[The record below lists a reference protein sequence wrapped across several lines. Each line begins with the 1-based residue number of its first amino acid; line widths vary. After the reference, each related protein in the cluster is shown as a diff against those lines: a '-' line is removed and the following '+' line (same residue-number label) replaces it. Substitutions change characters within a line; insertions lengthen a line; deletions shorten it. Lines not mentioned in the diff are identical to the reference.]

1 MTIAY
6 VLHHS
11 LYLNIT
17 NRCPCSCT
25 FCLRQN
31 GDSVGGC
38 DSLWL
43 EREPSFEE
51 IVEAL
56 GSHKLDSY
64 REIVF
69 CGYGEPTERLDVL
82 LKVAAYCKSQG
93 NTPVR
98 INTNG
103 LSDLIWQRETAPL
116 LAGLVDT
123 VSISLNASTKERYL
137 ELTRS
142 KFGLPSYDAMLH
154 FAAECKRYVH
164 SVVFTIV
171 DVVTSSQEQ
180 EACRRVCEGIGV
192 PLRIRP
198 YES

>member
-1 MTIAY
+1 M
-6 VLHHS
+6 
-11 LYLNIT
+11 
-17 NRCPCSCT
+17 
-25 FCLRQN
+25 
-31 GDSVGGC
+31 
-38 DSLWL
+38 
-43 EREPSFEE
+43 
-51 IVEAL
+51 EAL
-56 GSHKLDSY
+56 GSYKLDSY
-64 REIVF
+64 KEIVF

-82 LKVAAYCKSQG
+82 LKVAAHCKAQG

-137 ELTRS
+137 ALTRS

-154 FAAECKRYVH
+154 FAAECKRYVPK
-164 SVVFTIV
+164 VVFTIV
-171 DVVTSSQEQ
+171 DVVTSPQEQ
-180 EACRRVCEGIGV
+180 EACRRVCEGVGV

>member
-6 VLHHS
+6 VLKNS

-38 DSLWL
+38 GSLWL
-43 EREPSFEE
+43 EHEPALEE
-51 IVEAL
+51 IQDAL
-56 GSHKLDSY
+56 RAYRLDTFE
-64 REIVF
+64 EIVF
-69 CGYGEPTERLDVL
+69 CGYGEPTERLDIL
-82 LKVAAYCKSQG
+82 LKVAAFCKSQG
-93 NTPVR
+93 NTPIR

-103 LSDLIWQRETAPL
+103 LSDLIWQKETAPL
-116 LAGLVDT
+116 LAGLVDV

-142 KFGLPSYDAMLH
+142 KFGLPSFDAMLH
-154 FAAECKRYVH
+154 FAAECRRYVPK
-164 SVVFTIV
+164 VILTIV
-171 DVVTSSQEQ
+171 DVVTSPEEQ
-180 EACRRVCEGIGV
+180 EACRRVCETAGV

-198 YES
+198 YEE